1 MDKPLAADVPAAGMG
16 LRERKKRQTRQAIT
30 DAAMRLF
37 AERGFDA
44 VTVTDVAR
52 AVNVSV
58 QTVFNYF
65 PAKEDLFF
73 HGTSDRF
80 GQDLAEVIRR
90 CRPGEPLSGAL
101 RAVALD
107 YFDRALEAGEFEYIE
122 TTARLIEDSPALQ
135 ARQRADAAAF
145 AAAMAAA
152 IAEHEGAAATDIE
165 PLLLANTGVAVYQ
178 TVFEIAL
185 RRVRSG
191 QRGAQ
196 LRTRL
201 RQDAERAFA
210 ILEAAFSTREPPANT
225 SGETNAGPPSTRQ

>member
-1 MDKPLAADVPAAGMG
+1 MG
-16 LRERKKRQTRQAIT
+16 LRERKKRQTRQDIT

-73 HGTSDRF
+73 HGTSGRF
-80 GQDLAEVIRR
+80 GQDLAEVIRS

-152 IAEHEGAAATDIE
+152 IAEHEGVAATDIE

-210 ILEAAFSTREPPANT
+210 ILEAAFSTVEPPANT

>member
-1 MDKPLAADVPAAGMG
+1 VDKSLAADVPAAGVG

-30 DAAMRLF
+30 DAAMGLF

-44 VTVTDVAR
+44 VTVTEVAR
-52 AVNVSV
+52 AVNLSV

-73 HGTSDRF
+73 GGTSGRF
-80 GQDLAEVIRR
+80 GQDLAEVIRS
-90 CRPGEPLSGAL
+90 CQPGESLFGAL

-107 YFDRALEAGEFEYIE
+107 YFDRALEAGEFERIE

-152 IAEHEGAAATDIE
+152 IAEREGAAATDIE

-201 RQDAERAFA
+201 RQDTERAFA
-210 ILEAAFSTREPPANT
+210 VLEAAFGTREPPAKAP
-225 SGETNAGPPSTRQ
+225 GEPIVGPPSTRQ

>member
-1 MDKPLAADVPAAGMG
+1 MNKSLAAGTPAAGMG
-16 LRERKKRQTRQAIT
+16 LRERKKRQTRQAIA
-30 DAAMRLF
+30 DAAMGLF

-44 VTVTDVAR
+44 VTVSDVAR
-52 AVNVSV
+52 AVNVST

-73 HGTSDRF
+73 GGTSNRF
-80 GQDLAEVIRR
+80 GRDLAEVLRT
-90 CRPGEPLSGAL
+90 CQPGQPLSGAL
-101 RAVALD
+101 RAVALE
-107 YFDRALEAGEFEYIE
+107 YFDQALETGEFEHIE

-135 ARQRADAAAF
+135 ARERADAAAF
-145 AAAMAAA
+145 ATAMAAA
-152 IAEHEGAAATDIE
+152 IAEREGAAATDIE
-165 PLLLANTGVAVYQ
+165 PLLLANTGIAVYQ
-178 TVFEIAL
+178 TIFEIAL

-210 ILEAAFSTREPPANT
+210 ILDAAFRAHEPSAKAP
-225 SGETNAGPPSTRQ
+225 GEPIAGPPSTRQ

>member
-1 MDKPLAADVPAAGMG
+1 MDQSLAADVPAAGMG

-30 DAAMRLF
+30 DAAMSLF
-37 AERGFDA
+37 AQRGFDA

-52 AVNVSV
+52 AASVSV

-73 HGTSDRF
+73 HGTSGRF
-80 GQDLAEVIRR
+80 GQDLAEVIRG
-90 CRPGEPLSGAL
+90 CQPGEPLSGAL
-101 RAVALD
+101 RAVALG
-107 YFDRALEAGEFEYIE
+107 YFDRALESGEFEYIE

-201 RQDAERAFA
+201 RQDTERAFA
-210 ILEAAFSTREPPANT
+210 ILEAAFASHQAPARTSREP
-225 SGETNAGPPSTRQ
+225 NAGQPSTQQ

>member
-1 MDKPLAADVPAAGMG
+1 MDKSLAADVPAAGMG
-16 LRERKKRQTRQAIT
+16 LRERKKRQTRQAIA
-30 DAAMRLF
+30 DAAASLF

-52 AVNVSV
+52 AADVSV

-73 HGTSDRF
+73 HGTSGRF
-80 GQDLAEVIRR
+80 GQDLAGVIRSR
-90 CRPGEPLSGAL
+90 QPGEPLFGAL

-122 TTARLIEDSPALQ
+122 TTARIIEESPALQ

-145 AAAMAAA
+145 AATMGAA
-152 IAEHEGAAATDIE
+152 IAEHEGATATDIG

-178 TVFEIAL
+178 TVFQIAL

-196 LRTRL
+196 LRARL
-201 RQDAERAFA
+201 RQDTERAFA
-210 ILEAAFSTREPPANT
+210 ILEAAFASREPPAKT
-225 SGETNAGPPSTRQ
+225 SGEPNADPPSTRQ